1 MSRKKMS
8 HKEIKALV
16 LKVVA
21 DCRGLAAEHIKNW
34 QPLNKEWTTI
44 EGAVYLRLS
53 DDTQVAVER
62 GSLEQQIHIAIS
74 EAQYRSEQERMNY
87 RITEF
92 YIEPG
97 ITGTHGNRPEFIR
110 LQHNISQQKHS
121 FVIFKEIS
129 RLVRDLEIWKRF
141 FRLCQKYDCEICI
154 RGLPFNPNDPA
165 SILQLD
171 QLAAFAE
178 FESRTTSKRV
188 KESNHSALLTSGK
201 FNSHFPLLG
210 FDALKNERGE
220 YTGIYAPNE
229 EELKQVEWV
238 MSSFLRVDRYK
249 RLLEWCKEKS
259 IKTKLGKDFTRG
271 SIKRLLT
278 NPRYIGKWYRN
289 RQNADKR
296 QNKLMPYERFV
307 EVELEHGCVI
317 DKDLWQQVQD
327 KVKELDESRAQATKH
342 CYPLSGL
349 LVFADGSNFTGS
361 SAWGNTRKSTYYH
374 NKAHRLRVRSEVFEN
389 EAEKIL
395 RHAADNSTKFQKSIA
410 DYLACKESSIG
421 LVTKKVAEVDAR
433 LAEIITEQQ
442 HLDKRLSFL
451 LNDDDMAMAQSFRS
465 QYKKQFAALNDEE
478 QELENKKGELQLLQK
493 QLKERQD
500 TSKSGFLGQVNE
512 AISCIRKKDFV
523 ALRSI
528 YRRLFEKI
536 VVHPLE
542 NARVELEFVVR
553 NLSTPH
559 HKYEVK
565 NCLSARRATPA
576 GLEPATST
584 LGRSCSIQLSYGA

>member
-1 MSRKKMS
+1 M
-8 HKEIKALV
+8 
-16 LKVVA
+16 
-21 DCRGLAAEHIKNW
+21 
-34 QPLNKEWTTI
+34 
-44 EGAVYLRLS
+44 RLS

-74 EAQYRSEQERMNY
+74 EAQHRSEQERMNY

-97 ITGTHGNRPEFIR
+97 ITGTHGNRPKFIR
-110 LQHNISQQKHS
+110 LQHNISCKNHS

-165 SILQLD
+165 SVLQLD

-210 FDALKNERGE
+210 FDALKNERVE
-220 YTGIYAPNE
+220 YTGIYKPNKA
-229 EELKQVEWV
+229 ELKHVEWI

-249 RLLEWCKEKS
+249 MLLEWCKEKN
-259 IKTKLGKDFTRG
+259 IKTKLGKNFTRG
-271 SIKRLLT
+271 SIRRLLT

-289 RQNADKR
+289 KQNADKR
-296 QNKLMPYERFV
+296 QNKLMPYERYA
-307 EVELEHGCVI
+307 EAKLGHGCVI
-317 DKDLWQQVQD
+317 DKGLWQQVQD
-327 KVKELDESRAQATKH
+327 KVKELDGSRAQATKH

-374 NKAHRLRVRSEVFEN
+374 NKAHRLRVRSEVFED

-410 DYLACKESSIG
+410 NYLARKESSIG
-421 LVTKKVAEVDAR
+421 LVTRKVAEVDAR
-433 LAEIITEQQ
+433 LAEIITERQ

-478 QELENKKGELQLLQK
+478 QELESKKSELQLLQK

-500 TSKSGFLGQVNE
+500 TTRFTRGSACSPLSSSHKNGFLGQVNE

-536 VVHPLE
+536 IVHPLE
-542 NARVELEFVVR
+542 NARVELEFVMR

-559 HKYEVK
+559 SEYEVI